1 MRIGVSEDGMENNSL
16 WKKIISWFRKLGKS
30 LADFKEYRER
40 QRERFVEINEI
51 KDWSKG
57 EGYFGNGRLF

>member
-1 MRIGVSEDGMENNSL
+1 MSKISVFNKILRFFINLRQYLINYRMFED
-16 WKKIISWFRKLGKS
+16 
-30 LADFKEYRER
+30 R
-40 QRERFVEINEI
+40 QREQYIEINEI